1 MAAPSTLDSST
12 FPLGA
17 LGTERQLP
25 HDDPERMGEL
35 MRSLEPRLI
44 AVAMRITRDP
54 ESARDAVQSAFEKA
68 LRKARGFRGQARVS
82 TWLHRIVVNE
92 ALMWLRGE
100 RRHRHRLVELDPDS
114 ESALADPA
122 LEAPELLAR
131 YEEAS
136 RLRAG
141 MRALR
146 QEERDVL
153 GHCALGGHS
162 YADLARCTGTH
173 PAALKSREQGVSGML
188 TDHLR
193 FGAGGR
199 GVLRRLDTL
208 ACPVPPA

>member
-44 AVAMRITRDP
+44 AVAMRITRAR
-54 ESARDAVQSAFEKA
+54 EAARDVVQSAFEKA
-68 LRKARGFRGQARVS
+68 LRKARGFQGQARVS

-114 ESALADPA
+114 ESVLADPA
-122 LEAPELLAR
+122 LEAHRRSNDAD
-131 YEEAS
+131 
-136 RLRAG
+136 
-141 MRALR
+141 
-146 QEERDVL
+146 RDNISLSVK
-153 GHCALGGHS
+153 
-162 YADLARCTGTH
+162 YA
-173 PAALKSREQGVSGML
+173 
-188 TDHLR
+188 
-193 FGAGGR
+193 F
-199 GVLRRLDTL
+199 
-208 ACPVPPA
+208 

>member
-44 AVAMRITRDP
+44 AVAMRITR
-54 ESARDAVQSAFEKA
+54 EREAARDVVQSAFEKA

-92 ALMWLRGE
+92 GLMWLRGE

-153 GHCALGGHS
+153 EHCALGGRS

-173 PAALKSREQGVSGML
+173 PAALKS
-188 TDHLR
+188 
-193 FGAGGR
+193 
-199 GVLRRLDTL
+199 
-208 ACPVPPA
+208 